1 MFTGLNIWFFPRA
14 HLLVHL
20 FVRLCKNPHAV
31 DALDQ
36 VRYVIGD
43 EEDFKPPEIRRQ
55 LMRIH
60 KLASK
65 RHTGGYRLTDEE
77 VEELADLIDETISNR
92 GQHCMTMN
100 HEAVTPSHLVADPP
114 S

>member
-1 MFTGLNIWFFPRA
+1 MIKLNEEELEELWNNYDTM
-14 HLLVHL
+14 HLLY
-20 FVRLCKNPHAV
+20 AV

-60 KLASK
+60 ELAFK
-65 RHTGGYRLTDEE
+65 QLGEGFTLKQEE
-77 VEELADLIDETISNR
+77 VEELADLVDEVD
-92 GQHCMTMN
+92 MTVFGMI
-100 HEAVTPSHLVADPP
+100 EELEKIQKALKPLFDKMFIWDEE
-114 S
+114 